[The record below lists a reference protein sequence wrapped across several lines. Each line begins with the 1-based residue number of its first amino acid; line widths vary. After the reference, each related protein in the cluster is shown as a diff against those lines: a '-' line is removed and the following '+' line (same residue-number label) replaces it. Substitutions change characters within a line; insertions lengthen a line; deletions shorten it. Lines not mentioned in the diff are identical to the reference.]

1 MASNASADAFMAKVI
16 NGLKTYNDDTVRD
29 KIETE
34 EMLDDERKRLR
45 HINDLINEFRTDF
58 EGKSFLLLLSP
69 DCKLMIWRFMSEVK
83 EQTQRWKLFGVIM
96 LNPLD
101 LTIHVRK
108 YMGRVLS

>member
-1 MASNASADAFMAKVI
+1 MAGYADADAFMLKVV
-16 NGLKTYNDDTVRD
+16 NGLKTYNDKNVRD

-45 HINDLINEFRTDF
+45 HINNLIDEFRTDF
-58 EGKSFLLLLSP
+58 EGRSFLLLSSS
-69 DCKLMIWRFMSEVK
+69 DCKFKIWRFMSEVK
-83 EQTQRWKLFGVIM
+83 EQTQRWKLFGIIM